1 VFLISHFLIA
11 FAFLFVIIQSTGNF
25 KKETRSCIRRLAYLP
40 AVIPDF
46 AFVINTELG
55 ALSVL
60 LQEEEE
66 EEEAMGSSRNLT
78 LYVDFFSQPA
88 RAVVIFCRVNEIE
101 ADVHLVSL
109 GKKETR
115 QPPFLAINPLGQ
127 VPAIDDGGFRLSES
141 HTIMRYLAATRKVAD
156 HW

>member
-55 ALSVL
+55 ALSGKKPKNSEKKPVL
-60 LQEEEE
+60 LQE

-88 RAVVIFCRVNEIE
+88 RAVVIFCRYVI
-101 ADVHLVSL
+101 
-109 GKKETR
+109 
-115 QPPFLAINPLGQ
+115 PP
-127 VPAIDDGGFRLSES
+127 LS
-141 HTIMRYLAATRKVAD
+141 HF
-156 HW
+156 